1 MVKLDKET
9 TGILVIDMQEKVMS
23 KVERSCDTA
32 LNALK
37 LINGARI
44 LQMPIVATEQYPEGL
59 GKTIPAISAALNTPP
74 LAKTTFSCMGN
85 DAIQEVLNLP
95 NWIIVGIEAHV
106 CVLQTAKDLLEAGMN
121 PVVLNDAISSRSI
134 FDYSTAI
141 AEMRDL
147 GIRVSSVET
156 VLFELIKDSK
166 HESFKQ
172 ISNLIKCSEN
182 SCSCG

>member
-1 MVKLDKET
+1 
-9 TGILVIDMQEKVMS
+9 MQESIMS
-23 KVERSCDTA
+23 KVERSCDIA

-37 LINGARI
+37 VINGARI
-44 LQMPIVATEQYPEGL
+44 LQMPIITSEQYPEGL
-59 GKTIPAISAALNTPP
+59 GKTIPAISGALTTPP
-74 LAKTTFSCMGN
+74 IAKTSFSCMGS
-85 DAIQEVLNLP
+85 DELKRALDRP

-106 CVLQTAKDLLEAGMN
+106 CVLQTAKDLFEAGHN
-121 PVVLNDAISSRSI
+121 PIVLNDAISSRSI

-156 VLFELIKDSK
+156 VLFELIQDSK

-172 ISNLIKCSEN
+172 ISSLVKCAEN
-182 SCSCG
+182 SFCCG